1 MREAGCTRGE
11 IRASIEEARRVARQR
26 ENTKLGVKLK
36 FVTPVEEALERTQR
50 KGKKIFG
57 K

>member
-11 IRASIEEARRVARQR
+11 IRASIEEARRVVRQR

-36 FVTPVEEALERTQR
+36 FVTPVEEALERTRR